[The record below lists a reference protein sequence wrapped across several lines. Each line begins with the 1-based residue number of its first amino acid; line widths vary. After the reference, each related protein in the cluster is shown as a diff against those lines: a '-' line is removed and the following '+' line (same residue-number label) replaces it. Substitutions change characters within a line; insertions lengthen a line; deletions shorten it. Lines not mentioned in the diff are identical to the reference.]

1 MANAQNL
8 KRPTATE
15 AREKGRKGGIA
26 SGEARRERK
35 RMSEMYAEFL
45 AKEHDVVMGG
55 EKKKI
60 AGHQMLA
67 QVMAKILARGDSASV
82 SLMKEI
88 REATEG
94 SKSTISNPDGSPLIP
109 SRVEFVVVDSENR
122 DSPTV
127 RTDNDT
133 VEI

>member
-1 MANAQNL
+1 MANIQNL
-8 KRPTATE
+8 KPLTTE
-15 AREKGRKGGIA
+15 RAREIGKKGKIA
-26 SGEARRERK
+26 SDKAKKEKKLLSQVYAD
-35 RMSEMYAEFL
+35 MLSEKYG
-45 AKEHDVVMGG
+45 KG
-55 EKKKI
+55 EKGVDLKSVVK
-60 AGHQMLA
+60 G
-67 QVMAKILARGDSASV
+67 ILADGGAPAV
-82 SLMKEI
+82 SMLREI

-133 VEI
+133 VEV